1 MPVSLH
7 HGTDAATT
15 RTDRDSQVGL
25 SLPGWVSAYVDP
37 SLPGEVVQG
46 DAFSVRVAR
55 TERYALASACVAGAA
70 TLPPLEL
77 QRRTIDAY
85 RGIANALRESATPH
99 PIRFWNFVP
108 AIREPAGDGLD
119 RYMVFNAGRFA
130 AYLDWYGDP
139 NGFDARVPTAT
150 GIGHDAPD
158 LAIHVLA
165 AARPGVHIMNP
176 RQRQPR
182 CYSPCYG
189 PFPPCFARATLIPDR
204 GAGGMRVLVGG
215 TAAVCGEQS
224 VHPNDLHRQADETF
238 ENLANVVQAAWTGT
252 RGPRGHAASDA
263 TDALACFRS
272 LRVYFVCEADKPRL
286 VQIVRGRF
294 PHLHD
299 IEFLRA
305 DICRPELLVE
315 IEGTAV
321 VEGELR

>member
-1 MPVSLH
+1 
-7 HGTDAATT
+7 
-15 RTDRDSQVGL
+15 
-25 SLPGWVSAYVDP
+25 
-37 SLPGEVVQG
+37 
-46 DAFSVRVAR
+46 
-55 TERYALASACVAGAA
+55 
-70 TLPPLEL
+70 
-77 QRRTIDAY
+77 
-85 RGIANALRESATPH
+85 
-99 PIRFWNFVP
+99 
-108 AIREPAGDGLD
+108 
-119 RYMVFNAGRFA
+119 
-130 AYLDWYGDP
+130 
-139 NGFDARVPTAT
+139 
-150 GIGHDAPD
+150 
-158 LAIHVLA
+158 
-165 AARPGVHIMNP
+165 
-176 RQRQPR
+176 
-182 CYSPCYG
+182 
-189 PFPPCFARATLIPDR
+189 
-204 GAGGMRVLVGG
+204 MRVLVGG

-263 TDALACFRS
+263 TDALGCFRS